1 MIFRINN
8 YYRSSNAVSV
18 EGGESF
24 APRLGIVG
32 RSVAVV
38 VGMPFHLIF
47 IMSNRQS
54 FDTSSTV
61 S

>member
-1 MIFRINN
+1 MVTT
-8 YYRSSNAVSV
+8 NAVSV